1 MSTYKLYYFDSRG
14 TGEPARLIFAQ
25 AGVKYEDIRITH
37 EEWGTSDHKHCKQ
50 SKMSARIARLII
62 VYTYVIEKA
71 RHLDSC
77 QSWKLTAQR

>member
-37 EEWGTSDHKHCKQ
+37 EQWGTSAHKHCKQ
-50 SKMSARIARLII
+50 SKMPSRLTRFMI
-62 VYTYVIEKA
+62 VCCVKRYAIWTHASIG
-71 RHLDSC
+71 S
-77 QSWKLTAQR
+77 